1 MNKLIVPA
9 LITAVV
15 VFIWMFISWAVIGW
29 HYADVKNLPNGD
41 AIVEQMKASMNEPG
55 IYIYPGQPESGSE
68 TEMDELTRKYKAGP
82 LVNFMV
88 YNPAGANP
96 MDPMQFVKSFI
107 INFIA
112 AFIAGI
118 LLMMTLA
125 QNPSYWR
132 RVIFVMMLGLFAAFV
147 GPFVEWNW
155 WGFPLGYTLVN
166 VADYCITWFFAG
178 LVLAWRIKPE
188 VSTKAA

>member
-1 MNKLIVPA
+1 MKKLVIPSLLAAIV
-9 LITAVV
+9 IM
-15 VFIWMFISWAVIGW
+15 IWSFISWTQIGW
-29 HYADVKNLPNGD
+29 HKIDIENLPNGD
-41 AIVEQMKASMNEPG
+41 ALAEQMKESINEPG
-55 IYIYPGQPESGSE
+55 IYIYPGHPEGGDDADME
-68 TEMDELTRKYKAGP
+68 EWTNKYKTGP

-88 YNPAGANP
+88 YNPAGTDPMNP
-96 MDPMQFVKSFI
+96 MQYIKSII

-112 AFIAGI
+112 AFIAGV

-188 VSTKAA
+188 VSTQTA

>member
-1 MNKLIVPA
+1 MNRLIVPA
-9 LITAVV
+9 LIAAIT
-15 VFIWMFISWAVIGW
+15 VFIWMFISWMVIGW
-29 HYADVKNLPNGD
+29 HNVDIKNLPNGD
-41 AIVEQMKASMNEPG
+41 DIAEQMKASMNEPG
-55 IYIYPGQPESGSE
+55 IYIYPGHPEGGGDASME
-68 TEMDELTRKYKAGP
+68 EWTTKYKTGP

-88 YNPAGANP
+88 YHPEGTDPMNP
-96 MDPMQFVKSFI
+96 MKFIKSFI

-132 RVIFVMMLGLFAAFV
+132 RVIFIMILGLFAAFL

-178 LVLAWRIKPE
+178 LVLAWRIKPDLN
-188 VSTKAA
+188 TQMA

>member
-1 MNKLIVPA
+1 MNRLIVPA

-29 HYADVKNLPNGD
+29 HYIDIEELPNGD
-41 AIVEQMKASMNEPG
+41 AIAEQMKESINEPG
-55 IYIYPGQPESGSE
+55 IYIYPGYPEDGDDADMEEWTS
-68 TEMDELTRKYKAGP
+68 KYQAGP

-88 YNPAGANP
+88 YNPAGADP
-96 MDPMQFVKSFI
+96 MDPMQFIKSFI

-112 AFIAGI
+112 AFIAGV
-118 LLMMTLA
+118 LLMMTMA
-125 QNPSYWR
+125 QNPTYWR

-147 GPFVEWNW
+147 GPFIEWNW
-155 WGFPLGYTLVN
+155 WSFPTGYSMVN
-166 VADYCITWFFAG
+166 AIDLCVTWFIAG

-188 VSTKAA
+188 VSTQAA